1 MLPHAEPLAAFCAV
15 GFEFRAAPGRHIT
28 GNMGFDEQIR
38 LFSEADYK
46 NRLRLTRLTWL
57 EWLPVCE
64 GGVTRFVTILP
75 NADAAK
81 AAARVLSHFLPR
93 KGAGGLPSFEA
104 RFHCVETTGPVAIP
118 AGIKPGLVHAA
129 VKEAVGAAF
138 LSSAIGK
145 RRAS

>member
-1 MLPHAEPLAAFCAV
+1 
-15 GFEFRAAPGRHIT
+15 
-28 GNMGFDEQIR
+28 
-38 LFSEADYK
+38 
-46 NRLRLTRLTWL
+46 LTRLTWL
-57 EWLPVCE
+57 EWLPACD
-64 GGVTRFVTILP
+64 GGVTRYVTILP

-104 RFHCVETTGPVAIP
+104 RFHCVEP

-129 VKEAVGAAF
+129 VKEAVGATF

-145 RRAS
+145 RRP

>member
-1 MLPHAEPLAAFCAV
+1 
-15 GFEFRAAPGRHIT
+15 
-28 GNMGFDEQIR
+28 MGFDEQIR

-46 NRLRLTRLTWL
+46 SCLQLTRLTWL
-57 EWLPVCE
+57 EWLPACDD
-64 GGVTRFVTILP
+64 GVTRYVTILP

-81 AAARVLSHFLPR
+81 AAARVFSHFLPR

-104 RFHCVETTGPVAIP
+104 RFHCVETAAPVAVP
-118 AGIKPGLVHAA
+118 SGTKPGLVHAA

>member
-1 MLPHAEPLAAFCAV
+1 MPAC
-15 GFEFRAAPGRHIT
+15 
-28 GNMGFDEQIR
+28 D
-38 LFSEADYK
+38 D
-46 NRLRLTRLTWL
+46 
-57 EWLPVCE
+57 
-64 GGVTRFVTILP
+64 GVARYITILP

-104 RFHCVETTGPVAIP
+104 RFHCVETTGPVAVP
-118 AGIKPGLVHAA
+118 VGIKPGLIHAA

-145 RRAS
+145 RGAS